1 MYLLTLVVVTNVW
14 SDLRSCG
21 HNCELVRPL
30 SQISR
35 SCLCRKR
42 KEHEEDLYEHD
53 CKFSKSS
60 NQNEDGNSMK
70 FLIQKWAKNQVVKA
84 NVVQEDSEYEVNYH
98 YKFLIIY

>member
-1 MYLLTLVVVTNVW
+1 MYLLTLVVVTNAW

-70 FLIQKWAKNQVVKA
+70 FLISQIQRKF
-84 NVVQEDSEYEVNYH
+84 SM
-98 YKFLIIY
+98 KFLISQIQHFVLY